1 MQAIRSSPYAA
12 ALGASQDR
20 TPDVEVLGEQLARMR
35 HGLPAHQ
42 QRLGTSDLKAVA
54 RANGQVIK
62 ARETAGMYRTMT
74 TEVKAEQNLRRRL
87 VDKHPTLHQCEQQA
101 RQELQRRAVARVVHQ
116 APAVGQDSQQRNV
129 RYPSR

>member
-1 MQAIRSSPYAA
+1 
-12 ALGASQDR
+12 
-20 TPDVEVLGEQLARMR
+20 
-35 HGLPAHQ
+35 
-42 QRLGTSDLKAVA
+42 
-54 RANGQVIK
+54 
-62 ARETAGMYRTMT
+62 MT

-87 VDKHPTLHQCEQQA
+87 ADKHPTLHQCEQQA